1 MFMVTSGSR
10 SRKNYKYICCVNL
23 EFSMKLEKK
32 GLALKLVYRRQGL
45 PVHMA
50 ELGGCVGR
58 LIERRYK
65 LA

>member
-1 MFMVTSGSR
+1 
-10 SRKNYKYICCVNL
+10 
-23 EFSMKLEKK
+23 MKLEKK

-58 LIERRYK
+58 QIERRYK